1 MFDYFRIAG
10 LPWLYIA
17 VGGGI
22 QIIVLLTGIGA
33 DRWMTVLSIFMILYG
48 AYCLQRLQK

>member
-1 MFDYFRIAG
+1 MNDYLKLTA

-22 QIIVLLTGIGA
+22 QIAVLLTVLGSN
-33 DRWMTVLSIFMILYG
+33 RWMTIMSIALILYG
-48 AYCLQRLQK
+48 AAGLYRLRK